1 MPSSFDL
8 DIALRQP
15 VGGSNSP
22 RLRQRLEERK
32 VLFAQ
37 YTSPRSSI
45 SCCSAPTTNR
55 DDRIPGTSTEHDT
68 PFILIDGYPGRFPE
82 ISDEGAA
89 ACVIRH
95 FTNRHLN
102 PRQLQAERQLI
113 RLILTSPLYL
123 RSLEDMLHCAD
134 VLFFEGL
141 LEQNVRLE
149 WFAGEGRRGMELRAS
164 HARERQQKEEQA
176 CKDSFIIGTTEL
188 RQTLAKTFQARI
200 KLSCIILQSEDFDQ
214 RLVISAILHEAI
226 HAYLFIRRGFEA
238 RIEGGHTP
246 GFIAI
251 AHLIDQW
258 IGDPFYLY
266 LSRVE
271 ANLDL
276 FRIRNADHG
285 WNAWQQSWGQ
295 CNGFVTTKSSSL
307 EE

>member
-1 MPSSFDL
+1 MPSSFYL
-8 DIALRQP
+8 DIPLVQRT
-15 VGGSNSP
+15 GGSSSR
-22 RLRQRLEERK
+22 RLRQRREERR
-32 VLFAQ
+32 VLSAE
-37 YTSPRSSI
+37 YTSPRPSV

-55 DDRIPGTSTEHDT
+55 DGQIPWTGIEYDTS
-68 PFILIDGYPGRFPE
+68 FILIDDFPSRLPE
-82 ISDEGAA
+82 INDEGAA
-89 ACVIRH
+89 ACIIRH

-113 RLILTSPLYL
+113 QLILESPLYL
-123 RSLEDMLHCAD
+123 SSLEEMLHCAD

-149 WFAGEGRRGMELRAS
+149 WFAGQGGRGTELRA
-164 HARERQQKEEQA
+164 ARAGERRQKEEQA
-176 CKDSFIIGTTEL
+176 SGDSFIIGTTEL
-188 RQTLAKTFQARI
+188 RQTPSKTFQARI
-200 KLSCIILQSEDFDQ
+200 KLSRTILQSEDFDQ

-246 GFIAI
+246 GFVAI

-258 IGDPFYLY
+258 IGDPCYLY
-266 LSRVE
+266 LSCVE

-285 WNAWQQSWGQ
+285 WNAWQQAWGQ
-295 CNGFVTTKSSSL
+295 CNGFVTTKSSSP
-307 EE
+307 E